1 MARASQ
7 ARYDDMT
14 HLFHFR
20 SMLLAF
26 DTFAKLVWPSPVAA
40 SFSVIQQGL
49 TMTDAMRTARRI
61 PRATIACTTLLLIVA
76 VTLPCVAAGR
86 TGIPIRHSNNQN
98 DKNNN
103 DGGPTVTEPEND
115 PDCWCQGDRCFRCG
129 IHLLN
134 EECIKI
140 DSNGHCEEVDV
151 SLV

>member
-1 MARASQ
+1 
-7 ARYDDMT
+7 
-14 HLFHFR
+14 
-20 SMLLAF
+20 
-26 DTFAKLVWPSPVAA
+26 
-40 SFSVIQQGL
+40 
-49 TMTDAMRTARRI
+49 MRTARRI
-61 PRATIACTTLLLIVA
+61 PPATLACTTLLLIVA

-129 IHLLN
+129 MHLLN
-134 EECIKI
+134 EACIKI
-140 DSNGHCEEVDV
+140 DPNGHCEEVDV